1 MEYYWELVLKDGTR
15 YEIPP
20 SAVETVRD
28 RMGAREPVNLKSAV
42 IPYSEIG
49 AFRKTNKA
57 VSTQP
62 LLEEAAQAFR
72 QPITTEIEMN
82 GKLYDGVEARWVKK
96 EVTSR
101 EWSRFYAPSGY
112 RQLDES
118 GGMVT
123 VAFRLPTHLIDQRL
137 LMYCTAQE
145 VAQLDNL
152 TTI

>member
-1 MEYYWELVLKDGTR
+1 MEYFWELVLKDGTR

-20 SAVETVRD
+20 KFVEAVRA
-28 RMGAREPVNLKSAV
+28 RMDAKEAVSLRSAV

-49 AFRKTNKA
+49 AFRQTNKA
-57 VSTQP
+57 QSDQS
-62 LLEEAAQAFR
+62 LLTEAAQAFR
-72 QPITTEIEMN
+72 QPIATKIGVN
-82 GKLYDGVEARWVKK
+82 GILYDGIEARWVKK

-112 RQLDES
+112 RKLDES

-123 VAFRLPTHLIDQRL
+123 VAFRLPTHLIDPSL
-137 LMYCTAQE
+137 GYCTDEE
-145 VAQLDNL
+145 VAQLEQL